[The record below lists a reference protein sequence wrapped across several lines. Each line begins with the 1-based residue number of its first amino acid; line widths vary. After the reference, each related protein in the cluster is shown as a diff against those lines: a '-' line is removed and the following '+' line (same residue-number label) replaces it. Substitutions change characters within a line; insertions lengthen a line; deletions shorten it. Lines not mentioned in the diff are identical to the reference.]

1 MIKSFQRKPIFKT
14 TRNISRSPD
23 DVYVLKFVLYNDY
36 FPGKL
41 TNVRVGVGLLLIK
54 VGINVRTI
62 ISFSISDKSSIKVK
76 TIVSFRISWNIFDFI
91 YQSVFERMTQ
101 FPNFLIRECKL
112 QWLRVSQVL
121 FKVTFSLL
129 SRDPLKTVKQ
139 WFEQDFHFSLLFK
152 QHCVQLIILHLKD
165 DDIFQNCRRVF
176 YRGNWQILSE

>member
-1 MIKSFQRKPIFKT
+1 MKSKVMIKSFQRKPIFKT

-76 TIVSFRISWNIFDFI
+76 TIVSFRIS
-91 YQSVFERMTQ
+91 
-101 FPNFLIRECKL
+101 
-112 QWLRVSQVL
+112 
-121 FKVTFSLL
+121 
-129 SRDPLKTVKQ
+129 
-139 WFEQDFHFSLLFK
+139 
-152 QHCVQLIILHLKD
+152 
-165 DDIFQNCRRVF
+165 
-176 YRGNWQILSE
+176 